1 MILSLFRPKEADA
14 NARIVDASF
23 ETIVAAARQPKL
35 YADWGMPDTPLGRY
49 ESLSLHLILFLYRTR
64 RASAAVKSMEQEIV
78 DEFFK
83 DIDHSVRELG
93 VGDAGVPKRMKKL
106 GKMFYGRMGPYW
118 EALDARDEK
127 ALADAITRNITPEG
141 AKQTDGLDGVALSHY
156 ALQCADQLAEISD
169 QALLNGQIRFVEAQ
183 LGQ

>member
-23 ETIVAAARQPKL
+23 AAIVSAARQPIL
-35 YADWGMPDTPLGRY
+35 YANWGMPDTPLGRY
-49 ESLSLHLILFLYRTR
+49 ESLSLHLILFLHRTR
-64 RASAAVKSMEQEIV
+64 DGSAAVKSLEQDVV

-118 EALDARDEK
+118 EALDARDE
-127 ALADAITRNITPEG
+127 ASLADAIVRNITPED
-141 AKQTDGLDGVALSHY
+141 AKLDTALDGAALARY
-156 ALQCADQLAEISD
+156 ALRCSDHLAGLTEEI
-169 QALLNGQIRFVEAQ
+169 LLNGQLSFVEAG
-183 LGQ
+183 LE